1 MAERAT
7 NAFARLLFAYSCW
20 RHLLLQGQATGAD
33 ITKTPTPFR
42 HNKHTHTLWQEPR
55 YGLGSG
61 RVSGVPELSASE
73 SFESASVSEASFLIG
88 QSGHSEESVEGEA
101 CDDVCGRWSGSG
113 GVGREEWGEQ
123 GGGEGESRSG
133 GCAWQSEGSVGS
145 SIFSFH
151 DDLLGMSDREEEDSE
166 VEEEEDRER
175 REGGEH
181 YIQGGA
187 SLGWVGLS
195 DPEGEDSGVQ
205 EEAWLR

>member
-20 RHLLLQGQATGAD
+20 RHLLLRGQAPGAD
-33 ITKTPTPFR
+33 KKAKTDKKEEKDKKDG
-42 HNKHTHTLWQEPR
+42 HDKDTHTLQQESR

-61 RVSGVPELSASE
+61 RVLGVPELSASE
-73 SFESASVSEASFLIG
+73 SFESVSVSEASFLIG

-101 CDDVCGRWSGSG
+101 CGDVCGRWSGSG

-123 GGGEGESRSG
+123 GGRGGGSRSG
-133 GCAWQSEGSVGS
+133 GGAWQSEGSVGS

-166 VEEEEDRER
+166 VEAEDRER

-181 YIQGGA
+181 ARWSI
-187 SLGWVGLS
+187 
-195 DPEGEDSGVQ
+195 SGVGGGV
-205 EEAWLR
+205 